1 MYFRI
6 QIANLPQAFDAISNS
21 DSASET
27 LLMDLWTYGNC
38 LSKILGGSSLTR
50 YQKITLGEE
59 LLYSRTHPTHKYA
72 LYIYRPK

>member
-27 LLMDLWTYGNC
+27 LLMDLW
-38 LSKILGGSSLTR
+38 
-50 YQKITLGEE
+50 E
-59 LLYSRTHPTHKYA
+59 LLIEDFRRFVFDAISKDNAWGGTA
-72 LYIYRPK
+72 LLSHTPYT